1 MVKETLI
8 IIGILLVIMGAW
20 ALVPGSSLGT
30 EPQWHSIAKIVI
42 GLIAMGIALG
52 EKKKA

>member
-8 IIGILLVIMGAW
+8 IIGILLVLMGAW
-20 ALVPGSSLGT
+20 ALVPGSTLGI
-30 EPQWHSIAKIVI
+30 EPMWHSIAKIAI
-42 GLIAMGIALG
+42 GLIAMGVALG